1 MKAKLLFILLSVLF
15 IVPINS
21 ATLETQ
27 RHKSNFRNLDKKLKS
42 TTRAPIE
49 FDVDMQDVNNHL
61 QIIFLSPLPN
71 AEITITDKDGNI
83 VVYEPQTTISK
94 GKTLFIYTP
103 NTYPYKLKITSPT
116 MEITGEIVEE
126 ENE

>member
-27 RHKSNFRNLDKKLKS
+27 RHRSNLRNLDKKIKS
-42 TTRAPIE
+42 TTRVPIE
-49 FDVDMQDVNNHL
+49 FDVDIQDMYNNV
-61 QIIFLSPLPN
+61 QIVFLFPLPN
-71 AEITITDKDGNI
+71 AEITVTDKDGNI
-83 VVYEPQTTISK
+83 VVYEPQTTICK

-103 NTYPYKLKITSPT
+103 NAYPYKLKITSPT

-126 ENE
+126 ESE

>member
-1 MKAKLLFILLSVLF
+1 MKVKFLFILLSALLILPV
-15 IVPINS
+15 S
-21 ATLETQ
+21 ATTNSK
-27 RHKSNFRNLDKKLKS
+27 RKHKSHLHSLIIKRHTARSLIDFK
-42 TTRAPIE
+42 IE
-49 FDVDMQDVNNHL
+49 VQDEDDTL
-61 QIIFLSPLPN
+61 ILLFQSPLPN

-103 NTYPYKLKITSPT
+103 NAYPYKLKITSPT

-126 ENE
+126 ESE

>member
-1 MKAKLLFILLSVLF
+1 MKVKFLFILLSALLILPV
-15 IVPINS
+15 S
-21 ATLETQ
+21 ATTNSK
-27 RHKSNFRNLDKKLKS
+27 RKGKSRL
-42 TTRAPIE
+42 
-49 FDVDMQDVNNHL
+49 HC
-61 QIIFLSPLPN
+61 QIIKQFATRSLLDFKIEVQDEDDTLILLFQSPLPN

-83 VVYEPQTTISK
+83 VVYEPQTTICK

-126 ENE
+126 ESE

>member
-21 ATLETQ
+21 ASLNTQ
-27 RHKSNFRNLDKKLKS
+27 RRKSHFRNLDTRYLIA
-42 TTRAPIE
+42 TRAPIE

-103 NTYPYKLKITSPT
+103 NAYPYKLKITSPT

-126 ENE
+126 ESE